1 MTPDHSLKNSYNN
14 IYRYLDANW
23 LARYKDFY
31 TEEHFVQFNL
41 NLKKRMNATEGD
53 NTDALPFYQEEIKVD
68 ILETIC
74 NFKKIFSTQ
83 GETFEKKYATQLMSE
98 PFENLLIVLG
108 QRITAASVR
117 DHNAIPPKKETLIK
131 SCMKPYNEEM
141 SIARRAREKHVG
153 RGHTDFWGNISGNN
167 ARKEQHVLEL
177 IQYVIEHAT
186 WWNVFYHYKHELVY
200 EIRIA
205 NGNGIRWNKEGTKLI
220 GFLEPFLTS

>member
-1 MTPDHSLKNSYNN
+1 MTPDHSFKNNYNN
-14 IYRYLDANW
+14 IYRYLEADW

-31 TEEHFVQFNL
+31 TEEHFSKFNL

-53 NTDALPFYQEEIKVD
+53 NIDALPFYQEEIKVD

-117 DHNAIPPKKETLIK
+117 DHNAIPPKKETLIN
-131 SCMKPYNEEM
+131 SCMEPYNAEM

-153 RGHTDFWGNISGNN
+153 RGHTDFWGNINGNN